1 MDVEILLLCCSDSI
15 VHAPL
20 QVGVYVAQTPGP
32 GLGLSAPSP
41 AFLPPPSSPSFSP
54 LLLLCGLMSV

>member
-1 MDVEILLLCCSDSI
+1 MEILLLRCSDSI

-32 GLGLSAPSP
+32 GLGLSALLLPYSLPLPLLPS
-41 AFLPPPSSPSFSP
+41 LPSSSS
-54 LLLLCGLMSV
+54 SAV